1 MNLNDSSAVGVPGHN
16 ASRPT
21 LGCQSIE
28 IPPSTPVES
37 DGNRHLLPDL
47 SAANAS
53 RVAKRAAAFM
63 CCTIFLQMNGVVT
76 TLTNRQCTEL
86 MVAVADRKVTM
97 TQLEATLRKKST
109 PRKFTGTFCGR
120 AKGISS

>member
-1 MNLNDSSAVGVPGHN
+1 METIRDYNVLGSAVDAPSIGHVGGYFHTN
-16 ASRPT
+16 LFAMAAAMTYGLARNHPF
-21 LGCQSIE
+21 I
-28 IPPSTPVES
+28 
-37 DGNRHLLPDL
+37 DGN
-47 SAANAS
+47 
-53 RVAKRAAAFM
+53 KRTAFM